1 MANPLLGGRYQ
12 VIRQLGG
19 GGFGQ
24 TFLAED
30 QHLPGRPFCVI
41 KHLRPKADQPETL
54 AAAQRLFELEAAV
67 LHKLG
72 HHAQIPRLAAYF
84 QENDEFYI
92 VEEFIQGT
100 LFRQELQQRR
110 VISELE
116 VLDWL
121 LEILIVLEFVH
132 QHQVI
137 HRDIKPANL
146 IRRQID
152 GKIVLIDFGAVKQL
166 ATPSWLADTSS
177 LNFALGSSGYTPPEQ
192 LAGKACFAS
201 DLYAVGMIAIQA
213 LTGIAPHQLPTD
225 PDSHEVQWRDRV
237 QVNSMLASVIDRM
250 VRYDFRQRYQS
261 TSEVLT
267 DLQTL
272 DREVIQANQSDD
284 ASFMW
289 LERGDVLFQQQSH
302 RQALAAYDAA
312 IQRNPLSAI
321 AWLKRGMTLDAL
333 DQVPTALTC
342 YDRAVQ
348 LAPDN
353 TDAWSKRGLALE
365 KLERPEAALASYRK
379 VIEINGQ
386 HYWSWYDQGRV
397 LESLEQ
403 LEVALNA
410 YQRALE
416 INPHFQMAITSR
428 KRLLIQLRRLDDL
441 LKFEHYDAGLVV
453 ADALL
458 EEDPDNGQ
466 AWFVQGIAL
475 ARQQQFEAALTALD
489 LAIELLPEQLS
500 VKLERGQ
507 VLAALGHNTAALSCY
522 DAIIQQQGKHAL
534 AWLGRAQVLEKLQQD
549 TAAMHAYNRAMELE
563 HSLTEAQQG
572 RLRMREKLASS
583 TDAADC
589 ATSNNVARNNHDVI
603 KVIWDVEPT
612 AIHEIS
618 STPDN
623 PITTPTAGP
632 HPDTA
637 LVVEKPVKSPLNLI
651 IESGVGSAPQP
662 SAQANLL
669 SKLQKHRQTVAAYN
683 KSLQL
688 DPNAP
693 EVLEWRGNLC
703 VALGRYEAAIAAYN
717 EAIQIIPEN
726 ANLWCCLAGALLKL
740 QRHHES
746 IECFDRAISL
756 KPQNHTPWYWRG
768 RALIELKQF
777 PAAIESLEKALALK
791 PDFQPAK
798 HDLEQ
803 LQQKLT
809 APTRSLASISQ
820 T

>member
-41 KHLRPKADQPETL
+41 KHLRPKVDQPETI
-54 AAAQRLFELEAAV
+54 AAAQRLFEVEAAV
-67 LHKLG
+67 LHELG
-72 HHAQIPRLAAYF
+72 HHDQIPRLAAYF

-132 QHQVI
+132 LHQVI

-146 IRRQID
+146 IRRQLD

-166 ATPSWLADTSS
+166 VTPSWLAETPS
-177 LNFALGSSGYTPPEQ
+177 LNFALGSSGYAPPEQ

-213 LTGIAPHQLPTD
+213 LTGIAPNQLPTD
-225 PDSHEVQWRDRV
+225 PDCHEVQWRDRV
-237 QVNSMLASVIDRM
+237 QVNSTLANVIDRM
-250 VRYDFRQRYQS
+250 VRYDFHQRYQS

-272 DREVIQANQSDD
+272 NREVIQANQSDD

-312 IQRNPLSAI
+312 IQRNPLSPI
-321 AWLKRGMTLDAL
+321 AWLKRGVTLDAL
-333 DQVPTALTC
+333 DQAATALTC

-348 LAPDN
+348 LAPEN
-353 TDAWSKRGLALE
+353 TDAWSKRGLVLE
-365 KLERPEAALASYRK
+365 NLGRPEAALASYRK
-379 VIEINGQ
+379 VIEIDGQ

-397 LESLEQ
+397 LESLDQ

-428 KRLLIQLRRLDDL
+428 KRLLIELRRLDDL

-453 ADALL
+453 ADTLL
-458 EEDPDNGQ
+458 EENPENGQ
-466 AWFVQGIAL
+466 AWFAQGIAL

-489 LAIELLPEQLS
+489 LALDLQPEQLP
-500 VKLERGQ
+500 VQFERGQ
-507 VLAALGHNTAALSCY
+507 VLAALGRNTAALSCY
-522 DAIIQQQGKHAL
+522 DGIIQQQAKHSL
-534 AWLGRAQVLEKLQQD
+534 AWLGRAQILEKMHQD

-563 HSLTEAQQG
+563 HSLIEAQQG
-572 RLRMREKLASS
+572 RLRMREKLAS
-583 TDAADC
+583 AAPGDS
-589 ATSNNVARNNHDVI
+589 AAGNHDVI
-603 KVIWDVEPT
+603 KVIWNGEPT
-612 AIHEIS
+612 AIHAIPS
-618 STPDN
+618 VADS
-623 PITTPTAGP
+623 PITTPTTVT
-632 HPDTA
+632 HSDTP
-637 LVVEKPVKSPLNLI
+637 LVGEKLMTSPLNWMI
-651 IESGVGSAPQP
+651 QP
-662 SAQANLL
+662 SISSAAQQSTHANLL
-669 SKLQKHRQTVAAYN
+669 SKLQKHRQTVASN
-683 KSLQL
+683 NQSNKSLKSLQL
-688 DPNAP
+688 DSNSP

-703 VALGRYEAAIAAYN
+703 VALGRYEAAITAYN
-717 EAIQIIPEN
+717 EAIQVMPEN

-740 QRHHES
+740 KRPHES
-746 IECFDRAISL
+746 IECFDRAIGL

-768 RALIELKQF
+768 RAFIDLKQF
-777 PAAIESLEKALALK
+777 PAAIESLEKSLALN

-809 APTRSLASISQ
+809 SPNRPLASINR